1 MLEQNIKKKSFLGS
15 LSFNLENEIWLLL
28 KDNLFNCYLYIKASQ
43 QPPGAFPIF
52 SKRESVLE
60 LESADR
66 QTGQQRHTGTER
78 ERQRQVETH
87 RDTDRGQQTDPEADR
102 QTQTEMQ
109 RQTEIHSRDRQRQL
123 YIEADRQT
131 EETARRVF
139 RLLVLTPAP
148 QVLAHPTL
156 GSLGYPY
163 ILYML

>member
-66 QTGQQRHTGTER
+66 QTGQQLDLGHNFPSGGQLRAEDGKRAGIWLTPSTHWGQNRKARAKALKNKTTESLW
-78 ERQRQVETH
+78 T
-87 RDTDRGQQTDPEADR
+87 TQQTAD
-102 QTQTEMQ
+102 
-109 RQTEIHSRDRQRQL
+109 SL
-123 YIEADRQT
+123 ALWN
-131 EETARRVF
+131 VF
-139 RLLVLTPAP
+139 KHFKVKTCYRSSHDHKVFP
-148 QVLAHPTL
+148 
-156 GSLGYPY
+156 
-163 ILYML
+163 